1 MQYLFLLPLAI
12 IAGSLGG
19 ILVIIAR
26 KFPELARLDISTI
39 PLEQQARKKRELIE
53 KRVEEEQR
61 ILQKAW
67 KRRFEPIRKMWG
79 QLQLRFRIF
88 VGKIN
93 KLWYH
98 EHAKQIVALE
108 QPLSREEREQKFDTL
123 LQEAEEHARQGKFDV
138 AEGLYIAA
146 IKLRPHSIPAYRGL
160 ADTYLARESFEEAK
174 QTYKFLLQLNPDDD
188 AIMVK
193 LGDLAEVQGNFE
205 EAIGYY
211 QQAVIANDAL
221 SPRFYHLAELLLK
234 VDQPLIAKEAIL
246 AALELEPKNPKY
258 LDLLTEIA
266 ILVPDRSLAL
276 KAYKELR
283 LVNPHNQKLDYFKG
297 RIHQL

>member
-1 MQYLFLLPLAI
+1 MQYLYLIPLAI
-12 IAGSLGG
+12 IVLSLGG
-19 ILVIIAR
+19 IIVIILR
-26 KFPELARLDISTI
+26 KFPQLARIDVSTI
-39 PLEQQARKKRELIE
+39 PLEQQAQKKKELID
-53 KRVEEEQR
+53 KRVDEEQR
-61 ILQKAW
+61 QMQKEW
-67 KRRFEPIRKMWG
+67 KKRFEPIRKSWG
-79 QLQLRFRIF
+79 RLQLKFRIL
-88 VGKIN
+88 VGKVN

-98 EHAKQIVALE
+98 EHAKNVVAAE
-108 QPLSREEREQKFDTL
+108 RPLSREDREQKFEVL
-123 LQEAEEHARQGKFDV
+123 LQEAEEYAKNEKFDL
-138 AEGLYIAA
+138 AEGLFIAA

-188 AIMVK
+188 AVMTK
-193 LGDLAEVQGNFE
+193 LGDLAEVQGNME

-211 QQAVIANDAL
+211 QQAVITNDAL

-234 VDQPLIAKEAIL
+234 VNQPHIAKEAIL

-266 ILVPDRSLAL
+266 ILVPDRPLAL

-283 LVNPHNQKLDYFKG
+283 LVNPNNQKLEYFKG